1 MVLDSVEF
9 HKTEAVKTK
18 AKELNTILSFVPP
31 GLTHKLQPLDVSF
44 NKPFK
49 QRVQELQD
57 SMSIAERPDR
67 DLHEWTTSER
77 RIFMTKVVATAY
89 NLLHEEKSEMV
100 RKSFICTG
108 INLHPNG
115 EDDAAIS
122 IKGLD
127 SSDIDLSDW
136 RTIPTPGMD
145 GLEAEPESVNIDTE
159 HMAEN
164 TEREAE
170 FELQLH
176 GEYIH
181 TCTTS
186 HTSDIPTIVAPS
198 AAVPLP
204 PPPVEPL
211 LEHSMEPFD
220 VDTEDVAETAENDDE
235 AAEKEDEFE
244 LHPVEWLFDNNE
256 DAEKENELEMH
267 PVGWL
272 FENEEVAEREDE
284 FEMHPLEWLFRDID
298 AEEVAETAPAPA
310 PLPHLCTSSTC

>member
-1 MVLDSVEF
+1 LFIHPQPFPNPEVAEAELSQVDNISSSSLPPLPTSSLPPLPTSLLVLDSVEF

-115 EDDAAIS
+115 EDNAAIS

-145 GLEAEPESVNIDTE
+145 GLEVVQQVI
-159 HMAEN
+159 
-164 TEREAE
+164 
-170 FELQLH
+170 QV
-176 GEYIH
+176 
-181 TCTTS
+181 TS
-186 HTSDIPTIVAPS
+186 L
-198 AAVPLP
+198 PL
-204 PPPVEPL
+204 
-211 LEHSMEPFD
+211 
-220 VDTEDVAETAENDDE
+220 
-235 AAEKEDEFE
+235 
-244 LHPVEWLFDNNE
+244 
-256 DAEKENELEMH
+256 
-267 PVGWL
+267 
-272 FENEEVAEREDE
+272 
-284 FEMHPLEWLFRDID
+284 
-298 AEEVAETAPAPA
+298 
-310 PLPHLCTSSTC
+310 

>member
-1 MVLDSVEF
+1 MLDSVEF

-18 AKELNTILSFVPP
+18 AKELNTILSIVPP

-57 SMSIAERPDR
+57 SMSIAERSDR
-67 DLHEWTTSER
+67 DIHEWITSER

-100 RKSFICTG
+100 RRSFICTG
-108 INLHPNG
+108 INLNPNG

-136 RTIPTPGMD
+136 RTIPAPGMD
-145 GLEAEPESVNIDTE
+145 GLEAEPEPFNIDTE

-164 TEREAE
+164 AEREAE

-181 TCTTS
+181 TCTS
-186 HTSDIPTIVAPS
+186 HTGDSPTTS
-198 AAVPLP
+198 AAAPLHP
-204 PPPVEPL
+204 PLVEPL
-211 LEHSMEPFD
+211 LEHLMEPFD
-220 VDTEDVAETAENDDE
+220 VDTEDVTEPAQSDDE
-235 AAEKEDEFE
+235 AAEAEDESETEDEFE
-244 LHPVEWLFDNNE
+244 PHPMEWLFDNDE
-256 DAEKENELEMH
+256 DAEKENEPEIRPEKWLSDSDEDTEKEDGFDMH
-267 PVGWL
+267 PV
-272 FENEEVAEREDE
+272 
-284 FEMHPLEWLFRDID
+284 EWLFRDID
-298 AEEVAETAPAPA
+298 AEIA
-310 PLPHLCTSSTC
+310 PLPAFSACRELKIMCDH